1 MRRARPDDPACSAEQ
16 IAELDRMLRLAV
28 DVVPDSRRRARA
40 CAALAE
46 DLMALPDSV
55 VTVAERESKP

>member
-1 MRRARPDDPACSAEQ
+1 MRRATPDDPARSPEQ

-28 DVVPDSRRRARA
+28 DVVPDSRRRARI

-55 VTVAERESKP
+55 VTVSGKETI